1 MSAIKKL
8 IRFHRFQLDE
18 RRRGFKRLEEKLM
31 EVDAEISEIKTQI
44 EQEKNF
50 VSQNYEGNR
59 DLNIFLSA
67 SFARMEQKRKDREL
81 ALGQVEA
88 AREEVRE
95 AFADVKK
102 YEITDSVGVQ
112 KELRENERRERSE
125 LDEIAL
131 NSHRRRN

>member
-18 RRRGFKRLEEKLM
+18 RRRGLKRLEEKLI
-31 EVDAEISEIKTQI
+31 EVEAEISAINTQI
-44 EQEKNF
+44 EEEKYF
-50 VSQNYEGNR
+50 ASQNYEGNR
-59 DLNIFLSA
+59 DLNNFLSA
-67 SFARMEQKRKDREL
+67 SFTRIKQKRKDREL

-102 YEITDSVGVQ
+102 I
-112 KELRENERRERSE
+112 
-125 LDEIAL
+125 
-131 NSHRRRN
+131 

>member
-18 RRRGFKRLEEKLM
+18 RRRGLKRLEEKLI
-31 EVDAEISEIKTQI
+31 EVEAEISAINTQI
-44 EQEKNF
+44 EEEKYF
-50 VSQNYEGNR
+50 ASQNYEGNR
-59 DLNIFLSA
+59 DLNNFLSA
-67 SFARMEQKRKDREL
+67 SFARIKQKRKDREL

-102 YEITDSVGVQ
+102 I
-112 KELRENERRERSE
+112 
-125 LDEIAL
+125 
-131 NSHRRRN
+131 

>member
-18 RRRGFKRLEEKLM
+18 RRRGLKRLEEKLI
-31 EVDAEISEIKTQI
+31 EVDAEISAINTQI
-44 EQEKNF
+44 EEEKYF
-50 VSQNYEGNR
+50 ASQNYEGNR
-59 DLNIFLSA
+59 DLNNFLSA
-67 SFARMEQKRKDREL
+67 SFARIKQKRKDREL

-102 YEITDSVGVQ
+102 YEITESVGVQ
-112 KELRENERRERSE
+112 KELQENERRERNE

-131 NSHRRRN
+131 NSHRRKN

>member
-18 RRRGFKRLEEKLM
+18 RRRGLKSLEEKLM
-31 EVDAEISEIKTQI
+31 KVDSEISEIKNQI
-44 EQEKNF
+44 EEEKNF
-50 VSQNYEGNR
+50 ATQNYEGIA
-59 DLNIFLSA
+59 DLNNFLSA
-67 SFARMEQKRKDREL
+67 SFAQIKQKRKDREL

-112 KELRENERRERSE
+112 KALRENERRERNA

>member
-18 RRRGFKRLEEKLM
+18 RRRGLKRLEEKLI
-31 EVDAEISEIKTQI
+31 EVEAEISAINTQI
-44 EQEKNF
+44 EEEKYF
-50 VSQNYEGNR
+50 ASQNYEGNR
-59 DLNIFLSA
+59 DLNNFLSA
-67 SFARMEQKRKDREL
+67 SFARIKQKRKDREL

-102 YEITDSVGVQ
+102 YEITESVGVQ
-112 KELRENERRERSE
+112 KELRENERRERNE

>member
-18 RRRGFKRLEEKLM
+18 RRRGLRRLEEKLM
-31 EVDAEISEIKTQI
+31 EVDAEISEITTRI
-44 EQEKNF
+44 EEEKHF
-50 VSQNYEGNR
+50 ASENYEGNR
-59 DLNIFLSA
+59 DLNNFLSA
-67 SFARMEQKRKDREL
+67 SFARIKQKRKDREL

-102 YEITDSVGVQ
+102 YEITESVGLQ
-112 KELRENERRERSE
+112 KELRETERRERNE
-125 LDEIAL
+125 LDEVAL
-131 NSHRRRN
+131 NSHRRKN